1 MRRRLHNGHVLGV
14 AAMLTPLLG
23 LYAPLGLAP
32 LVVLVAV
39 VATAVHR
46 RRTGSWPVPRY
57 AAAVVLAGLVIWAA
71 LSLTWTIQPLT
82 GAANGLARL
91 AGILTCGLIIVQIA
105 AGLDHAER
113 TRFRRLLVTGF
124 ALAVVLVAMERVSEF
139 PLYRHLPSAD
149 WPAQPFQSFN
159 RGLTVLGLVVFP
171 VALALWRRSSMLS
184 VVVWGVTLA
193 VVLAFSSG
201 SAIAAVA
208 LGGAVA
214 VAAYAAPRVTA
225 AALGMTLI
233 CIVLLAPIAWRVI
246 PAPEDLPQISAA
258 MPGSTLHR
266 WLIWRFTAAR
276 VAERPL
282 LGWGFDSSRS
292 IPGSHEILGMHGQS
306 LPLHPHNAPLQ
317 WWLELGVPGALLG
330 AALHLAALRAITAGS
345 LTRPATA
352 AAQALLLSAT
362 VVANLSYGTW
372 QNWWLA
378 ALALSAA
385 FLAGSAPKRD
395 EAVEPGRSASGC

>member
-1 MRRRLHNGHVLGV
+1 MRGRLHNGHVLGV

-23 LYAPLGLAP
+23 LYAPHSLAP

-46 RRTGSWPVPRY
+46 RRTGSWPVPGY
-57 AAAVVLAGLVIWAA
+57 AAAAVLAGLVAWAA
-71 LSLTWTIQPLT
+71 LSLTWTIQPLA
-82 GAANGLARL
+82 GAANALARL
-91 AGILTCGLIIVQIA
+91 AGSLTCGVVVLQIA
-105 AGLDHAER
+105 ARLDEAER
-113 TRFRRLLVTGF
+113 ALFRALLVTGF
-124 ALAVVLVAMERVSEF
+124 GLALVLVAMERVTEF
-139 PLYRHLPSAD
+139 PLYRYLPSAD
-149 WPAQPFQSFN
+149 WPAQSFQSFN

-171 VALALWRRSSMLS
+171 VALAVWRRSSMLS
-184 VVVWGVTLA
+184 VGAWGVTLA

-201 SAIAAVA
+201 SALAAVA
-208 LGGAVA
+208 LGGGVA

-225 AALGMTLI
+225 VALGAMLV
-233 CIVLLAPIAWRVI
+233 CGVLLAPVAWRVI
-246 PAPEDLPQISAA
+246 PAPEALPQISAA
-258 MPGSTLHR
+258 MPGSTVHR

-292 IPGSHEILGMHGQS
+292 IPGSHEMLGMQGQS

-317 WWLELGVPGALLG
+317 WWLELGLPGALLG

-345 LTRPATA
+345 LTRPAIA
-352 AAQALLLSAT
+352 AAQGLLISAA

-385 FLAGSAPKRD
+385 FLTAAAPHRD
-395 EAVEPGRSASGC
+395 APA